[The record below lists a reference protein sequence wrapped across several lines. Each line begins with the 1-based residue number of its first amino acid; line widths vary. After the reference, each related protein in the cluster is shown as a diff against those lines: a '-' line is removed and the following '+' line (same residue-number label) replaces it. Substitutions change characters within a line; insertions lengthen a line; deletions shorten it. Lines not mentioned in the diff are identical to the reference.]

1 LTLLVGRYRKRK
13 LGILPGFFIRGQSM
27 DPKVTELYNDYI
39 HGDMPRCSFLQKS
52 AGITGGGA
60 VAKLG
65 RTWC

>member
-1 LTLLVGRYRKRK
+1 
-13 LGILPGFFIRGQSM
+13 M